1 MIRTRSCD
9 AGSKRKGMI
18 FLTLN
23 KENLQDRAALEIW
36 CEKVRWSIIYPRFL
50 AVFEGVMVDVPN
62 WMVKLWWNDG
72 FDGTT
77 SSSAL
82 AICVEGDGPS
92 SSKKCMLDKLRC
104 EQLSSDHQDG
114 TKGIVECHQHSSD
127 MKSHV
132 SEWQNLGMPCRQR
145 REVVQEL
152 SPEAPQ

>member
-1 MIRTRSCD
+1 
-9 AGSKRKGMI
+9 MI

-36 CEKVRWSIIYPRFL
+36 CEKVSWSSIISPRFL

-62 WMVKLWWNDG
+62 WMVKLWWNVG

-82 AICVEGDGPS
+82 AISVEGDGPS
-92 SSKKCMLDKLRC
+92 SIKKCMLDKLRC

-114 TKGIVECHQHSSD
+114 TKGRVESHQHSSD

-132 SEWQNLGMPCRQR
+132 SEWQNLVMPCRQR
-145 REVVQEL
+145 REWSKNWAL
-152 SPEAPQ
+152 RHPSS